1 MEREIIER
9 LAMDSVAEEL
19 NEDMQVLF
27 DTYLAEHAEANQWAE
42 DISQIFKLTETTI
55 QTKTRT
61 VPAEIKAPVKAG
73 HLWRLNWQQ
82 IVRWA
87 AVVALAACIGLVV
100 GRFTK
105 SPELIQRPERT
116 VASSTGTTGQSLR
129 DSGDA
134 GEGFWKDKA
143 LAMLSAGPQHL
154 QGGFDDGEG
163 LWNKYREYIK
173 EKDYE

>member
-9 LAMDSVAEEL
+9 LAMDSVAGEL
-19 NEDMQVLF
+19 NEDIQVLF

-42 DISQIFKLTETTI
+42 DISQIYKMTETTF

-61 VPAEIKAPVKAG
+61 VPAEITAPVKAG
-73 HLWRLNWQQ
+73 YLWRLNWQH
-82 IVRWA
+82 IVRSA
-87 AVVALAACIGLVV
+87 AVIALAACIGLVV

-105 SPELIQRPERT
+105 SPVVRPERT
-116 VASSTGTTGQSLR
+116 VASSTVTTGQSLR
-129 DSGDA
+129 DSGDI

-154 QGGFDDGEG
+154 QGGFDDGKG